1 MHPAWLVAAAALG
14 AYGIV
19 RRRAHGRATLAA
31 IGVATAAAVAVGVGL
46 VPLPD
51 VQKTIEDAGTKLGA
65 WTYLLVGALAFLET
79 GAFIGLVAPG
89 ETAVIVGGVV
99 AGQGRIS
106 LPVLV
111 GLVWACAVAGDVTS
125 FMLGRRLGR
134 GFLLR
139 HGARLKITE
148 ARLEQV
154 EGFFDRRGGT
164 TIIVG
169 RFIGFVRPIAP
180 FVAGASR
187 MPLARFLPYDVLGA
201 GAWAATFCVLG
212 YVFWRSFDRL
222 TQWVS
227 RGLAAFAALVVLAV
241 AVWFAIRLTRD
252 ADLRARTGQR
262 LERELERPFLRPF
275 APPLRGA
282 WRHLGRPVAHHGA
295 RPARWLWH
303 RITPGELG
311 LELTTLLALT
321 VVGAF
326 TFALLGSQLQDDGS
340 PPVDQMALDLADRLH
355 TGMGEALAAAIVAL
369 GSLPACAAIV
379 LATAA
384 WALAR
389 HRATD
394 AVALTAAFVATV
406 LLLRLA
412 QPAFDRPP
420 PPDPLVAI
428 SSSGAY
434 PSGPAAQAIAWIACA
449 VVLVR
454 GGHRLATRFA
464 AVTAATGVALAVAA
478 CQVFLRASHLS
489 DAVGGLALGT
499 AVFGLAGVLVLVVGF
514 VRNNAAST

>member
-51 VQKTIEDAGTKLGA
+51 IQKTIEDAGTTLGT
-65 WTYLLVGALAFLET
+65 WTYLLVGGLAFLET

-106 LPVLV
+106 LPVLI

-139 HGARLKITE
+139 HGARVKITE
-148 ARLEQV
+148 ERLEQV
-154 EGFFDRRGGT
+154 EGFFERRGGT
-164 TIIVG
+164 TIVVG

-187 MPLARFLPYDVLGA
+187 LPLARFLPYDVLGA
-201 GAWAATFCVLG
+201 GAWAATFCLLG

-227 RGLAAFAALVVLAV
+227 RGLAALGALVVLGV
-241 AVWFAIRLTRD
+241 GVWFAARLIRD
-252 ADLRARTGQR
+252 GALRAHTRQW
-262 LERELERPFLRPF
+262 LEQQLERPALRPF
-275 APPLRGA
+275 APALRAGG
-282 WRHLGRPVAHHGA
+282 RRIGRPLLHAAA
-295 RPARWLWH
+295 RPARWVWSRL
-303 RITPGELG
+303 TPGELG

-321 VVGAF
+321 AVGAF
-326 TFALLGSQLQDDGS
+326 TFVVLGGALDDHALL
-340 PPVDQMALDLADRLH
+340 PFDQMSLDLSERLY
-355 TGMGEALAAAIVAL
+355 TGMGEAVAAGVAAL
-369 GSLPACAAIV
+369 GSAPACAVVV
-379 LATAA
+379 LTTAA
-384 WALAR
+384 WAGAR
-389 HRATD
+389 RRWRD
-394 AVALTAAFVATV
+394 AIVLVAAFAATWLLAGVA
-406 LLLRLA
+406 
-412 QPAFDRPP
+412 QSAFDRPA
-420 PPDPLVAI
+420 PPDPLVATAD
-428 SSSGAY
+428 GVY
-434 PSGPAAQAIAWIACA
+434 PSAPAAQAVAWIACA

-464 AVTAATGVALAVAA
+464 AVTAATVLAVAVA
-478 CQVFLRASHLS
+478 IAQVALRACHLS

-499 AVFGLAGVLVLVVGF
+499 AVFGFAGVVALVVGF
-514 VRNNAAST
+514 VRHNAAST